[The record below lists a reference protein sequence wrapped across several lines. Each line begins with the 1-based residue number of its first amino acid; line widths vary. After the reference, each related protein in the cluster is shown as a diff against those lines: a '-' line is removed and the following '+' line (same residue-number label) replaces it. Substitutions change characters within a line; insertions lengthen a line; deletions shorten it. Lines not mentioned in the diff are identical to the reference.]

1 MYYSFLMS
9 KGTIRK
15 SLTSGAY
22 DRLRRDVLSWKLR
35 PGERLNIN
43 ELCQTTGFNLS
54 AVREA
59 ISKLTADGLVIADER
74 RGFSVAPISVSELRD
89 LTRVRAEIENLCLR
103 RAMTLGDLSWEAGVM
118 AAYHI
123 MSNTKRMLG
132 GEAAVANE
140 AWWTA
145 HGSYHRALVSACDSP
160 WLMRLRDQLFD
171 QSERYRILGTQV
183 RMSNT
188 RDVERE
194 HQEITEAVLARDA
207 DRATGLMAAHFEM
220 TTHILLQA
228 DEAGARLSNGESRM
242 LVDDAAAQN

>member
-1 MYYSFLMS
+1 MS
-9 KGTIRK
+9 KPNIRK
-15 SLTSGAY
+15 SLTSTAY
-22 DRLRRDVLSWKLR
+22 ERLRRDLLNCVLR

-54 AVREA
+54 AIREA
-59 ISKLTADGLVIADER
+59 ISKLTAEGLIVADEK

-123 MSNTKRMLG
+123 MSNTRRVV
-132 GEAAVANE
+132 GEGAAVAND
-140 AWWTA
+140 AWWAA
-145 HGSYHRALVSACDSP
+145 HATYHRALVCACDSP

-171 QSERYRILGTQV
+171 QSERYRILGTQI
-183 RMSNT
+183 RMSKA

-194 HQEITEAVLARDA
+194 HQDITEAVLARDA

-228 DEAGARLSNGESRM
+228 DEEGADLTGGEARI
-242 LVDDAAAQN
+242 LIDDAVAQN

>member
-1 MYYSFLMS
+1 MS
-9 KGTIRK
+9 KPNIRK
-15 SLTSGAY
+15 SLTSTAY
-22 DRLRRDVLSWKLR
+22 ERLRRDLLNCVLR

-54 AVREA
+54 AIREA
-59 ISKLTADGLVIADER
+59 ISKLTAEGLIVADEK

-123 MSNTKRMLG
+123 MSNTRRVV
-132 GEAAVANE
+132 GEGAAVAND
-140 AWWTA
+140 AWWAA
-145 HGSYHRALVSACDSP
+145 HATYHRALVCACDSP

-171 QSERYRILGTQV
+171 QSERYRILGTQI
-183 RMSNT
+183 RMSKA

-194 HQEITEAVLARDA
+194 HQDITEAVLARDA

-228 DEAGARLSNGESRM
+228 DEEGADLTGGEARM
-242 LVDDAAAQN
+242 LIDDAVAHN

>member
-1 MYYSFLMS
+1 MS

-15 SLTSGAY
+15 SLTSTAY
-22 DRLRRDVLSWKLR
+22 ERLRRDVLSCGLR
-35 PGERLNIN
+35 PGQKLNIN

-59 ISKLTADGLVIADER
+59 VSKLSADGLVIADEK

-103 RAMTLGDLSWEAGVM
+103 RAMMLGDLAWEAGVM
-118 AAYHI
+118 AAFHI
-123 MSNTKRMLG
+123 MSNTKRVV
-132 GEAAVANE
+132 GEGASPANE
-140 AWWTA
+140 AWWAA

-171 QSERYRILGTQV
+171 QSERYRILGTQI
-183 RMSNT
+183 RLSNT

-207 DRATGLMAAHFEM
+207 DRATGLMATHFEL

-228 DEAGARLSNGESRM
+228 DEAGAQLAHGETRM
-242 LVDDAAAQN
+242 LVNDTPARD